1 MNASDSRPLYSISEE
16 ITPIDDYIRRHG
28 GTSSNIERLP
38 SRLQLSKRSSTNFQQ
53 QLNNLT
59 YEVSYLKAEL
69 QWHKES
75 RQALLEFKQQIT
87 GVFHKMEDILVKTTE
102 RLAEAEQHYLDL
114 LGLDAEGNIST
125 SNMI

>member
-1 MNASDSRPLYSISEE
+1 MNPAFSQPLYSISEE

-38 SRLQLSKRSSTNFQQ
+38 SRLQQSKRSSIDLKQ
-53 QLNNLT
+53 QLKDLT

-75 RQALLEFKQQIT
+75 KQALLEFKEQVSEI
-87 GVFHKMEDILVKTTE
+87 FHRIEDALVQATI
-102 RLAEAEQHYLDL
+102 RLTEAEQRYLNL
-114 LGLDAEGNIST
+114 WGLNTGGDMDGL
-125 SNMI
+125 NMI